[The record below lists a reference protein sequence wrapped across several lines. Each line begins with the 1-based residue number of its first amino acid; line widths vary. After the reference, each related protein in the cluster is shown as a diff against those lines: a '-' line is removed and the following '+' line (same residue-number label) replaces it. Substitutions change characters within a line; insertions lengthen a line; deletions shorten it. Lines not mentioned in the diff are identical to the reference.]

1 MFLRNISVAVFRES
15 CLMNT
20 RNHHGTGKDCY
31 PSFDIQRP
39 AMFHNVWNP
48 LAFRLLDNWK
58 ILVWIF
64 EMFLGTWYAIIS
76 PSSASS
82 SGSMVRSANHANVF
96 IVATSCKH
104 VLTRTTLMIHQKA
117 SISNQKKW
125 NDTSPTRRP
134 TLEACMFT
142 TVFWTHGD
150 GPFLHKHF
158 ISHKMQQRQNTEK
171 KQKTYTLL
179 LATV

>member
-1 MFLRNISVAVFRES
+1 
-15 CLMNT
+15 MNT

-31 PSFDIQRP
+31 PSFDTQRP

-117 SISNQKKW
+117 SISNQKKMKW
-125 NDTSPTRRP
+125 HLAHSSPYFRSVHVYHRLLNARRRSIFTQ
-134 TLEACMFT
+134 TLYFAQNAAT
-142 TVFWTHGD
+142 TEH
-150 GPFLHKHF
+150 
-158 ISHKMQQRQNTEK
+158 RK